1 VADAGRLDLDKHLAL
16 ARPFE
21 VDLHDLKRL
30 SGSNSYGGAGFHGD
44 VPSSKQGA
52 NVGGK
57 VSGFANAF
65 NRQGDAGR
73 SQSGGCDD
81 TPQAVSSAT
90 PCGMDMVAGVAE
102 HGTEISR

>member
-1 VADAGRLDLDKHLAL
+1 QHLAL
-16 ARPFE
+16 ARTFE
-21 VDLHDLKRL
+21 VDLHDLERL
-30 SGSNSYGGAGFHGD
+30 SSSYGYGGAGFHGD

-65 NRQGDAGR
+65 NRQGDAWR
-73 SQSGGCDD
+73 SQSGGYND
-81 TPQAVSSAT
+81 TPQAVSGAT

-102 HGTEISR
+102 HDGGISR